1 MLRHSGAA
9 RAHVH
14 IHYAHDALEIE
25 VTNTGHAARDG
36 RPGGDG
42 LVGMRQRVELYR
54 GELNAAPRP
63 EGGYAVRARLPTRSP
78 PP

>member
-36 RPGGDG
+36 RPGGHG